1 LKLLFII
8 SSSSTPPFPKRGT
21 KRVSPEPG
29 RYRVSPEPRWYRVTG
44 NFANGFT
51 LIEVLISLAI
61 LVIVLGAVYSSFF
74 SVQRAIERFDSISLK
89 YHEAR
94 TALDIMRREIESALI
109 KNPEFSND
117 DSEEEKVRAV
127 FILKDRDI
135 FGKSTSS
142 IELTA
147 FSFKGSRL
155 NTISYFVEEKGGK
168 LDLFKKESP
177 SIFGAKEYTSDI
189 IEGIESFTIETLY
202 KDKWIRTWDTENTDR
217 LPDTVRV
224 SIEFDDNGKTVKL
237 TEYASPKIGKK
248 L

>member
-1 LKLLFII
+1 MKTIMIYKI
-8 SSSSTPPFPKRGT
+8 SPNPSFPKRGT
-21 KRVSPEPG
+21 KRG
-29 RYRVSPEPRWYRVTG
+29 RRDST
-44 NFANGFT
+44 NGFT

-74 SVQRAIERFDSISLK
+74 SVQRALERFDNISLK

-94 TALDIMRREIESALI
+94 TALDIMRREIESSLI
-109 KNPEFSND
+109 KNPEFNID
-117 DSEEEKVRAV
+117 DSVEEKVKAS

-142 IELTA
+142 VELTA
-147 FSFKGSRL
+147 FSFRGSRL
-155 NTISYFVEEKGGK
+155 NTISYFVEEKEGK
-168 LDLFKKESP
+168 LNLFKKEAP
-177 SIFGAKEYTSDI
+177 SIVGAKEYTSDI

-202 KDKWIRTWDTENTDR
+202 NEKWIKTWDTENTDR
-217 LPDTVRV
+217 LPDTIRV

>member
-1 LKLLFII
+1 MKKII
-8 SSSSTPPFPKRGT
+8 IYKISPNPSFPKRGR
-21 KRVSPEPG
+21 KRG
-29 RYRVSPEPRWYRVTG
+29 RRDST
-44 NFANGFT
+44 NGFT

-74 SVQRAIERFDSISLK
+74 SVQRALERFDNISLK

-109 KNPEFSND
+109 KKPEFNND
-117 DSEEEKVRAV
+117 DSEEEKVKAS

-142 IELTA
+142 VDLTA
-147 FSFKGSRL
+147 FSFRGSRL
-155 NTISYFVEEKGGK
+155 NTISYFVEEKEGK
-168 LDLFKKESP
+168 LYLFKKEAP
-177 SIFGAKEYTSDI
+177 SIVGAKGYTSDI
-189 IEGIESFTIETLY
+189 IEGIESFTVETLY
-202 KDKWIRTWDTENTDR
+202 NEKWIKTWDTENIDR

-224 SIEFDDNGKTVKL
+224 SIEFKDNGKTVKL
-237 TEYASPKIGKK
+237 TEYATPLIGTH